1 MNDERDMLYKEK
13 MKRSG
18 LNIKVHNFMVGDYV
32 LLKQKKTNGQLLTN
46 QFFTRLLMSVALL
59 SLDEQYAGP
68 LVTSNWL
75 LQSCMRM
82 WLGWREIKIGEKVC
96 KRHQQTRLEKD

>member
-32 LLKQKKTNGQLLTN
+32 LLKQENKQMVNCLLTSFLHGYC
-46 QFFTRLLMSVALL
+46 Q
-59 SLDEQYAGP
+59 
-68 LVTSNWL
+68 WL
-75 LQSCMRM
+75 FYHWKNSMQGL
-82 WLGWREIKIGEKVC
+82 
-96 KRHQQTRLEKD
+96 

>member
-32 LLKQKKTNGQLLTN
+32 LLKQKKTNKWST
-46 QFFTRLLMSVALL
+46 A
-59 SLDEQYAGP
+59 Y
-68 LVTSNWL
+68 
-75 LQSCMRM
+75 
-82 WLGWREIKIGEKVC
+82 
-96 KRHQQTRLEKD
+96 